1 METDFIRIGQNE
13 KVGKPLDNLTS
24 AIPWLLSAFSFFY
37 KTNSQIFETPES
49 SPQVKQETANWFNI
63 YSDPQVPGFGPVHC
77 LRFKIPSFWRTEQ
90 LSAQA
95 SWGQW
100 TLFVPVLV
108 TSFRFSELTFGLLP
122 Q

>member
-49 SPQVKQETANWFNI
+49 SPQVKQETANWLDI
-63 YSDPQVPGFGPVHC
+63 CSIPEVPGFSVSADVGFKTRAGKLDGP
-77 LRFKIPSFWRTEQ
+77 S
-90 LSAQA
+90 
-95 SWGQW
+95 
-100 TLFVPVLV
+100 
-108 TSFRFSELTFGLLP
+108 LLK
-122 Q
+122 QGRQMV